1 MERTGPGTHTLL
13 SVTMRIMT
21 KRRPSILQA
30 QVRRMAVGSSGLE
43 ELVKSNWEDFL
54 VDIGCI
60 FYFHTWFLLCPEH
73 EKLPNMHIVSLKM
86 GRKMIMCQVAPNAK
100 VFKNM
105 WDGVF
110 VLKIC
115 RGSTWVIRVF
125 LRTSMMKSV
134 FFRCLVV
141 RSGKKAWRVQWSLES
156 FFPWWS
162 LMYPDSFSHSV
173 PQCIVGKQLLY
184 SLEERQQL
192 RRSTLNSMSVLSV
205 FKLWVTWGR
214 LRCCYLCADTSGF
227 LKHCQVL
234 VLAYEDRT

>member
-60 FYFHTWFLLCPEH
+60 FYFHAWFLLCPEH

-86 GRKMIMCQVAPNAK
+86 GRKMIMCQVAPKAK

-156 FFPWWS
+156 FFS
-162 LMYPDSFSHSV
+162 MMIFDVSRFFFTFRSSV
-173 PQCIVGKQLLY
+173 
-184 SLEERQQL
+184 
-192 RRSTLNSMSVLSV
+192 
-205 FKLWVTWGR
+205 
-214 LRCCYLCADTSGF
+214 
-227 LKHCQVL
+227 HCRKATL
-234 VLAYEDRT
+234 VLFGGKATAQTVYIEFHECSFCF